1 MKQLS
6 SIRVIGDLNDT
17 CTLFRGYS
25 FMKTLISFLIVA
37 CLVPSPLFAQRAD
50 NSRESMQERR
60 AALLKRFP
68 EADTNSDGVLST
80 RELAAHMEKPRNSPE
95 TKARMER
102 TLKRLPLADANRDG
116 ILTSQELRT
125 YLANNPQATRN
136 RNSTNRKVNAPLPDI
151 AYGDHE
157 RQRFDLWPLPDAE
170 KPAPLVVFIHGGGFR
185 GGDKSLAQ
193 ASTIE
198 ACQKAGIAF
207 ATVNYRLSNSGTY
220 PIMMNDA
227 ARAIQTIRHRAEE
240 WNIDPER
247 IICFGGSAGAGISL
261 WLAFHDDL
269 ADPDS
274 DDPIAHESTRI
285 LAAAALNGQPAY
297 DIHKFRDWFG
307 VHDLQV
313 GRGLPPFL
321 GIEDLSEF
329 DDPRIRAMMQDASPI
344 THLSEDDTAEVY
356 MFYSRPYTEV
366 TEETDSAVWVHHVL
380 LGLKL
385 QEAMQELGLKCTVTA
400 PDMQDELPYES
411 LEDFLIEKATGYAA
425 MN

>member
-1 MKQLS
+1 MRTYRSVRHLT
-6 SIRVIGDLNDT
+6 GT

-25 FMKTLISFLIVA
+25 FMKTLIPLLFVA
-37 CLVPSPLFAQRAD
+37 CLASSPVFAQRAD

-80 RELAAHMEKPRNSPE
+80 RELAAHMEKLRNSPE

-102 TLKRLPLADANRDG
+102 TLKRLPQADANEDG

-125 YLANNPQATRN
+125 YLANNPQMTRDRN
-136 RNSTNRKVNAPLPDI
+136 RTNRKVNAPVPDV

-170 KPAPLVVFIHGGGFR
+170 KPTPLVVFIHGGGFR
-185 GGDKSLAQ
+185 GGDKSLAK

-207 ATVNYRLSNSGTY
+207 AVVNYRLSDSGTY
-220 PIMMNDA
+220 PIMMHDA

-274 DDPIAHESTRI
+274 DDPIARESTRI
-285 LAAAALNGQPAY
+285 LAAAALNGQSAY
-297 DIHKFRDWFG
+297 DMHKFREWFG
-307 VHDLQV
+307 VHNLQV

-329 DDPRIRAMMQDASPI
+329 DDPRIRTTMQDASPI

-385 QEAMQELGLKCTVTA
+385 QEAMQKLGLKCTVTA
-400 PDMQDELPYES
+400 PDMQDDLPYES
-411 LEDFLIEKATGYAA
+411 LEDFLIEKATGHAE
-425 MN
+425 NQ